1 MNNPEVIKVTDK
13 KISTQPSSSRKT
25 KRLLLLVLIP
35 AIVIGSSFGFYLHG
49 GRYVETDNAY
59 VKAHKVPVSAEVSGM
74 VQQVMVRE
82 NESVAS
88 GQILFKLDPAP
99 YQVALEK
106 AQAKVKQAQT
116 DFAALKASY
125 QEKQAEI
132 KLAKTRYE
140 FAKNDQKRQVELAA
154 NKLVSA
160 STLDTV
166 RQNTDIASQQVFT
179 LEEDLH
185 RIAETMGGSA
195 DTTIDQFPGY
205 LIAEA
210 GLSQAQLDLSR
221 VTVHASVPGIV
232 TLPPSPGEYVS
243 AGKTIMALV
252 ANDGLWVEANFPETD
267 LTYVKPGQLVS
278 IAVDTYPTAK
288 WQGKVESLSPATG
301 AEFSIIPAQNATGNW
316 VKITQRVPVRI
327 ALDLDPA
334 LPTLRAGLSTTVEID
349 TGHTRQ
355 LKDLF

>member
-1 MNNPEVIKVTDK
+1 MNKPEVIEVSDK
-13 KISTQPSSSRKT
+13 NISTQKSPTRKT
-25 KRLLLLVLIP
+25 KRLLLLVLFP
-35 AIVIGSSFGFYLHG
+35 AIVIATSLGFYLNG
-49 GRYVETDNAY
+49 GRYVKTDNAY

-82 NESVAS
+82 NESVAA

-99 YQVALEK
+99 YQVAVDK
-106 AQAKVKQAQT
+106 AQAKVSQAKT

-132 KLAKTRYE
+132 KLARTKYD
-140 FAKNDQKRQVELAA
+140 FAKSDQKRQVELAA

-166 RQNTDIASQQVFT
+166 RQNTDIASQQIYT

-185 RIAETMGGSA
+185 RIAETMGGSV
-195 DTTIDQFPGY
+195 DTTIDRFPAY

-210 GLSQAQLDLSR
+210 ELSQAQLDLSR
-221 VTVHASVPGIV
+221 VEVHASLPGIV
-232 TLPPSPGEYVS
+232 TLPPNPGEYVS

-252 ANDGLWVEANFPETD
+252 ANEGLWIEANFPETD
-267 LTYVKPGQLVS
+267 LTYVKPGQAVS
-278 IAVDTYPTAK
+278 IGVDTYPAAK
-288 WQGKVESLSPATG
+288 WHGKVESLSPATG
-301 AEFSIIPAQNATGNW
+301 AEFSILSAQNATGNW

-327 ALDLDPA
+327 ALDPDPV
-334 LPTLRAGLSTTVEID
+334 LPKLRAGLSTTVEID
-349 TGHTRQ
+349 TGHTRHI
-355 LKDLF
+355 KDIL